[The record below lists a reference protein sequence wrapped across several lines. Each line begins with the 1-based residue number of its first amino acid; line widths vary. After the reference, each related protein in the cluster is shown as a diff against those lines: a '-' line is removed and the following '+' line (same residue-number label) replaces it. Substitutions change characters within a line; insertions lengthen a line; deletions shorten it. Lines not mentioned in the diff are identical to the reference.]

1 MQNKVN
7 ITMGKLVFAAIITG
21 LVMTG
26 CTQKKPEEKA
36 SGLEEK
42 VAAETVALA
51 PCDINVGGISFTKSK
66 NGAGNGITLLGD
78 TVKFVAGPQTDYF
91 RSPDGNVVN
100 SSAVIFTEVD
110 NTKPFTFTAK
120 VRPGFTETGTYSAG
134 VLNAY
139 ENDTHCQK
147 LCFEQDEYGDH
158 RVVSVRTIGTSDDNN
173 HQAISGPSV
182 YMRLSSD
189 GTTLGSYFS
198 EDGKIWRMAR
208 LYRNDFPEKLLLG
221 LSSQSPK
228 DNEHTCYFTEVSL
241 KQESVPDFRT
251 GKLNEE

>member
-1 MQNKVN
+1 MKK
-7 ITMGKLVFAAIITG
+7 TVFTVIVASM
-21 LVMTG
+21 VMTG
-26 CTQKKPEEKA
+26 CAQKESKKTG
-36 SGLEEK
+36 SFDEK
-42 VAAETVALA
+42 VTEGTVELA
-51 PCDINVGGISFTKSK
+51 PCDINVGGIRFIKSK
-66 NGAGNGITLLGD
+66 NGAENGITLLGD
-78 TVKFVAGPQTDYF
+78 TIKFEAGPQTDYF

-100 SSAVIFTEVD
+100 SSGVIFTEVD

-120 VRPGFTETGTYSAG
+120 VQPDFTETGTYSAG
-134 VLNAY
+134 VLYAY

-173 HQAISGPSV
+173 HQAITGPYV

-198 EDGKIWRMAR
+198 EDGKIWHMAR

-228 DNEHTCYFTEVSL
+228 DNEHTCYFSEVSL
-241 KQESVPDFRT
+241 KQEAVANFRT
-251 GKLNEE
+251 GKLNGE

>member
-1 MQNKVN
+1 MRKF
-7 ITMGKLVFAAIITG
+7 IFTAIIASIVVMGCAQRGSENKTYGSDKKETTENIG
-21 LVMTG
+21 LDA
-26 CTQKKPEEKA
+26 CN
-36 SGLEEK
+36 
-42 VAAETVALA
+42 
-51 PCDINVGGISFTKSK
+51 INIGGICFTKSK
-66 NGAGNGITLLGD
+66 NGAEKGITLMGD
-78 TVKFVAGPQTDYF
+78 TIKFVAGPQTDYF
-91 RSPDGNVVN
+91 RSPDGSVVN

-120 VRPGFTETGTYSAG
+120 VKPDFTETGTYSAG
-134 VLNAY
+134 VLYAY

-147 LCFEQDEYGDH
+147 LCFEQDEYGIH

-173 HQAISGPSV
+173 HQAIAGPYV

-198 EDGKIWRMAR
+198 EDGKIWHMAR
-208 LYRNDFPEKLLLG
+208 LYKNDFPEELLLG

-241 KQESVPDFRT
+241 KQEAVSNFRI
-251 GKLNEE
+251 GKLKEE